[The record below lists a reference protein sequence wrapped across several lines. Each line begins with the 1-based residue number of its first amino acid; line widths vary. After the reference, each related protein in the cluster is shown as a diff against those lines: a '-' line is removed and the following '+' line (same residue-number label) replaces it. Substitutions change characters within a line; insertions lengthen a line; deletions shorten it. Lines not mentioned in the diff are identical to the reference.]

1 MGYVMEEELVQ
12 EYEAFYRDHPGLWEA
27 DDSRCCQ
34 TVARFMPAPKKIL
47 DVGCGNGH
55 TLAALRQIFSQVALY
70 GIDISGEALKLA
82 KARVPVA
89 KFFQGFIEKFSTT
102 LRFDVVTV
110 IGTAEHFINP
120 VESFRQIKNLLS
132 KSGVIYIEVPHNLL
146 YSPGPHTYR
155 RLESGSRQMEWHL
168 ARNEWE
174 DLIRQ
179 AGLTIIESGRGD
191 SPVNEFV
198 WVLR

>member
-1 MGYVMEEELVQ
+1 MGYVMDKLVQ

-55 TLAALRQIFSQVALY
+55 TLAALRDVYPQAELY
-70 GIDISGEALKLA
+70 GIDLSQAALSLAAARAPGVKLW
-82 KARVPVA
+82 R
-89 KFFQGFIEKFSTT
+89 GFIEEYSTRA
-102 LRFDVVTV
+102 RFDIITL
-110 IGTAEHFINP
+110 IGVAEHCMDLGAGLR
-120 VESFRQIKNLLS
+120 SAAKLLAKN
-132 KSGVIYIEVPHNLL
+132 GICYVEVPHNLL
-146 YSPGPHTYR
+146 YSPGSHTYR

-168 ARNEWE
+168 DRAEWE
-174 DLIRQ
+174 SLIRQ
-179 AGLTIIESGRGD
+179 VGLTIVEALTGD
-191 SPVNEFV
+191 SPVNEFI